1 MKAAVLFSGGK
12 DSCLALQKSM
22 CSHKIACLVTVFSE
36 NKESYMFHVPNIE
49 LTSLQAEA
57 LNLPQIKC
65 YTTGVK
71 EREVEDLKEALK
83 TCKIEYGI
91 EGVVSGA
98 IRSNYQAQRI
108 KKICDELGL
117 FPINPLWLK
126 DEVEILREV
135 LSNKYTVIISG
146 VFAYPL
152 GKNLLG
158 KVIDEELVNLLAD
171 YGKRYGLNPA
181 GEGGEIETT
190 VLDAPFF
197 SKKIE
202 ILDYEIEYSQYSG
215 VFRVKGA
222 RLVEKAEKT
231 YG

>member
-1 MKAAVLFSGGK
+1 VKAAVLFSGGK

-91 EGVVSGA
+91 EGVISGA

-181 GEGGEIETT
+181 G
-190 VLDAPFF
+190 
-197 SKKIE
+197 
-202 ILDYEIEYSQYSG
+202 
-215 VFRVKGA
+215 R
-222 RLVEKAEKT
+222 VEKLRQQYWTHHSFLKRLKYLT
-231 YG
+231 MK

>member
-1 MKAAVLFSGGK
+1 MKVAVLFSGGK

-22 CSHKIACLVTVFSE
+22 LSNEVSCLVTVFSE
-36 NKESYMFHVPNIE
+36 NRESYMFHVPNIE

-65 YTTGVK
+65 YTMGVK
-71 EREVEDLKEALK
+71 EKEVEDLKEALK
-83 TCKIEYGI
+83 ACKIEYGI

-98 IRSNYQAQRI
+98 IRSNYQVQRI
-108 KKICDELGL
+108 KKVCDELGL
-117 FPINPLWLK
+117 YSINPLWLK
-126 DEVEILREV
+126 DEVEILKEV
-135 LSNKYTVIISG
+135 LFNKYTVIVSG

-152 GKNLLG
+152 GENILG
-158 KVIDEELVNLLAD
+158 KVIDEELVNLLVS

-190 VLDAPFF
+190 VLNAPFF

-202 ILDYEIEYSQYSG
+202 IVDYEIEYSQYSG
-215 VFRVKGA
+215 VFKVKRA
-222 RLVEKAEKT
+222 RLVEKI
-231 YG
+231 